1 VRRAF
6 KRPPRRRAAVLASGR
21 RRLRAS
27 LAGRELGFI
36 TTSTQTSLL
45 LTTGLARGGKGGEG
59 GGATL
64 HVPAPRPPAA
74 LLANSLKPPR
84 SAANPKISN
93 YNPAPQRLA
102 NSRPPRQIPR
112 FQITIPAPS
121 VFMQTRQI
129 PRFQIAIPAPSAFM
143 QTRQIPKFQIAI
155 PAPSAFQ
162 TRQIPKFQITIPAP
176 RALQTRQI
184 PKFQITIPA
193 PSALQ
198 TRQIPRFQITIPA
211 PSAFM
216 QTRDLLGKSP
226 DFNLQIPVLRPPGQ
240 HA

>member
-1 VRRAF
+1 MRRAF

-93 YNPAPQRLA
+93 YNPGPQRLA

-143 QTRQIPKFQIAI
+143 QTRQIPKFQITI
-155 PAPSAFQ
+155 PAPSAFM
-162 TRQIPKFQITIPAP
+162 
-176 RALQTRQI
+176 
-184 PKFQITIPA
+184 
-193 PSALQ
+193 Q

>member
-1 VRRAF
+1 MAPCWALRREEARQVRRAF

-121 VFMQTRQI
+121 
-129 PRFQIAIPAPSAFM
+129 AFM
-143 QTRQIPKFQIAI
+143 
-155 PAPSAFQ
+155 
-162 TRQIPKFQITIPAP
+162 
-176 RALQTRQI
+176 
-184 PKFQITIPA
+184 
-193 PSALQ
+193 Q

-211 PSAFM
+211 PSAL
-216 QTRDLLGKSP
+216 QTRDLRGKSP
-226 DFNLQIPVLRPPGQ
+226 DFKLQIPVFRPPRSTRLGFRNPEG
-240 HA
+240 

>member
-1 VRRAF
+1 MQPMAPCWALRREEARQVRRAF

-93 YNPAPQRLA
+93 YNPGPQRLA

-112 FQITIPAPS
+112 FQITIPAP
-121 VFMQTRQI
+121 
-129 PRFQIAIPAPSAFM
+129 APSCKLGKSPNFKL
-143 QTRQIPKFQIAI
+143 QSRP
-155 PAPSAFQ
+155 PVPSC
-162 TRQIPKFQITIPAP
+162 K
-176 RALQTRQI
+176 
-184 PKFQITIPA
+184 
-193 PSALQ
+193 
-198 TRQIPRFQITIPA
+198 
-211 PSAFM
+211 
-216 QTRDLLGKSP
+216 LGKSP
-226 DFNLQIPVLRPPGQ
+226 DFKLQSRPPAPSCKLATYWANPQ
-240 HA
+240 ISTYKSRS

>member
-1 VRRAF
+1 MRRAF

-45 LTTGLARGGKGGEG
+45 RAPNHRPSPRGEG
-59 GGATL
+59 GGGGGGNLARPSSQAL
-64 HVPAPRPPAA
+64 PRPPAA

-93 YNPAPQRLA
+93 YNPGPQRLA
-102 NSRPPRQIPR
+102 NSRPPRRIPR
-112 FQITIPAPS
+112 FQIT
-121 VFMQTRQI
+121 
-129 PRFQIAIPAPSAFM
+129 IPAPSAFM
-143 QTRQIPKFQIAI
+143 QTRQIPQ
-155 PAPSAFQ
+155 
-162 TRQIPKFQITIPAP
+162 FQITIPPP
-176 RALQTRQI
+176 R
-184 PKFQITIPA
+184 
-193 PSALQ
+193 ALQ

>member
-1 VRRAF
+1 MRRAF

-93 YNPAPQRLA
+93 YNPGPQRLA

-112 FQITIPAPS
+112 FQITIPAP
-121 VFMQTRQI
+121 
-129 PRFQIAIPAPSAFM
+129 APSC
-143 QTRQIPKFQIAI
+143 K
-155 PAPSAFQ
+155 
-162 TRQIPKFQITIPAP
+162 
-176 RALQTRQI
+176 
-184 PKFQITIPA
+184 
-193 PSALQ
+193 
-198 TRQIPRFQITIPA
+198 
-211 PSAFM
+211 
-216 QTRDLLGKSP
+216 LGKSP
-226 DFNLQIPVLRPPGQ
+226 NFKLQSRPPAPCKLGKSPNFNLQSRPPAPSCKLATSWANPQISTYKSRSKGPQ
-240 HA
+240 VNDTLRISKSRRLKL